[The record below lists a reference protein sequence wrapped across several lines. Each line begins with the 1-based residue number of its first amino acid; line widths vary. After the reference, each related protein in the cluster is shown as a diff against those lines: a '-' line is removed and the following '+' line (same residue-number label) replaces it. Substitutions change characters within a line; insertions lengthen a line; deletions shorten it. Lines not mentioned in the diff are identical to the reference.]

1 MIRTVIVDDAPLVRE
16 GLHLLLEPEKDIE
29 IVGEAGD
36 GPEAVSAIARL
47 RPDLIFL
54 DVQMPNFDGFEVLE
68 RAASPTC
75 AVIFVTAYDD
85 YALRAFQANAVG
97 YLLKPITPKLF
108 QSSLQRARQVLSGA
122 QAAGNAVIPAARPLP
137 RLVVRDPKDHGR
149 FVLLRPDEV
158 DWIASAGDY
167 VEFHTRGRSF
177 LVRQTISD
185 LEEALDPRSF
195 VRIHRTTIVNVD
207 RIQDIQALPQGDFS
221 VKLTDGRLLR
231 MSRNYR
237 ARLLP

>member
-1 MIRTVIVDDAPLVRE
+1 MIRTLIIDDAPLVRE
-16 GLHLLLEPEKDIE
+16 GIRLLLEPEKDIE
-29 IVGEAGD
+29 IIGEAAD
-36 GPEAVSAIARL
+36 GPTAVACIAQL

-85 YALRAFQANAVG
+85 YALRAFEANAVG

-108 QSSLQRARQVLSGA
+108 QSALHRARQLLSSGSP
-122 QAAGNAVIPAARPLP
+122 GDGVKTGARPLP
-137 RLVVRDPKDHGR
+137 RLVAKDHGR
-149 FVLLRPDEV
+149 FVLLRPEEV
-158 DWIASAGDY
+158 DWITSAGDY
-167 VEFHTRGRSF
+167 VEFHTRGRTF
-177 LVRQTISD
+177 LVRQPISE
-185 LEEALDPRSF
+185 LEETLDPHMF

-207 RIQDIQALPQGDFS
+207 RIQEIEPLAQGDFS
-221 VKLTDGRLLR
+221 VKLEGGTLLR
-231 MSRNYR
+231 LSRSYR

>member
-1 MIRTVIVDDAPLVRE
+1 MIRTLIIDDAPLVRE
-16 GLHLLLEPEKDIE
+16 GIRLLLEPEKDIE
-29 IVGEAGD
+29 IIGEAAD
-36 GPEAVSAIARL
+36 GPTAVACIAQL

-85 YALRAFQANAVG
+85 YALRAFEANAVG

-108 QSSLQRARQVLSGA
+108 QSALHRARQLLSSGSP
-122 QAAGNAVIPAARPLP
+122 GDGVKTAARPLP
-137 RLVVRDPKDHGR
+137 RLVAKDHGR
-149 FVLLRPDEV
+149 FVLLRPEEV
-158 DWIASAGDY
+158 DWITSAGDY
-167 VEFHTRGRSF
+167 VEFHTRGRTF
-177 LVRQTISD
+177 LVRQPISE
-185 LEEALDPRSF
+185 LEETLDPHMF

-207 RIQDIQALPQGDFS
+207 RIQEIEPLAQGDFS
-221 VKLTDGRLLR
+221 VKLEGGTLLR
-231 MSRNYR
+231 LSRSYR